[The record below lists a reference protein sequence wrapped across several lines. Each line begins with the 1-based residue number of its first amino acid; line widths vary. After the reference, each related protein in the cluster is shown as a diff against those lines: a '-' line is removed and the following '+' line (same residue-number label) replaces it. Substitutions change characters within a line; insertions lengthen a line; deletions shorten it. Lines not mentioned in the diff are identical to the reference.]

1 LSYKRLVGT
10 NHSTIMQTMKITR
23 GFVREDGLVFLR
35 RKRGVEVWVAPE
47 AFQAKQA
54 ASKAYR
60 EANKE
65 KRAASGRAYRA
76 ANKEKIAASA
86 KAYCEANK
94 EKVSAKRKAY
104 YQANKD
110 KCAKATKAWYLANKD
125 RHFNLM
131 KAWFA
136 ANQDRMTEWKKAYYE
151 ANKDKFCAKGARRR
165 ALQNGQTP
173 SDAKQSLIQTF
184 YDQAVRLTKAWSA
197 PHIDR
202 KFRVAFAVD
211 HIVPLSRGG
220 LHEASNLQVIP
231 AKLNA
236 RKKDKLNY
244 PMPLGY
250 ANSLQFSY

>member
-1 LSYKRLVGT
+1 
-10 NHSTIMQTMKITR
+10 MQTMKITR
-23 GFVREDGLVFLR
+23 GFVREDGFVFWK
-35 RKRGVEVWVAPE
+35 RKRGVEKWVTPE
-47 AFQAKQA
+47 DFQAKQA

-94 EKVSAKRKAY
+94 EKVAAAGRAY
-104 YQANKD
+104 YQANKE
-110 KCAKATKAWYLANKD
+110 KHAKAMKAWYQSNKS
-125 RHFNLM
+125 RQAELT
-131 KAWFA
+131 KRWLA

-151 ANKDKFCAKGARRR
+151 ANKEKFCEKGARRR

-173 SDAKQSLIQTF
+173 SDANQTLIQTF

-244 PMPLGY
+244 PMPSGY
-250 ANSLQFSY
+250 ANALQFSY

>member
-1 LSYKRLVGT
+1 
-10 NHSTIMQTMKITR
+10 MKFKR
-23 GFVREDGLVFLR
+23 GFVREDGLVFWK
-35 RKRGVEVWVAPE
+35 RKRGVEKWVTPE
-47 AFQAKQA
+47 DFQAKQA
-54 ASKAYR
+54 ASRAYR

-94 EKVSAKRKAY
+94 EKVAEKRKAY

-173 SDAKQSLIQTF
+173 SDANQSLIQTF

-244 PMPLGY
+244 LMPSGY
-250 ANSLQFSY
+250 SNALQFSY

>member
-1 LSYKRLVGT
+1 
-10 NHSTIMQTMKITR
+10 MKITR

-35 RKRGVEVWVAPE
+35 RKRGVEVWVTAE

-54 ASKAYR
+54 VSKAYR

-94 EKVSAKRKAY
+94 EKVAAKRKAY

-136 ANQDRMTEWKKAYYE
+136 ANQDKMTEWKKGYYE

-173 SDAKQSLIQTF
+173 SDANQTLIQSF
-184 YDQAVRLTKAWSA
+184 YDQAVRLTKVWSA

-244 PMPLGY
+244 LMPSGY
-250 ANSLQFSY
+250 SNALQFSY

>member
-1 LSYKRLVGT
+1 LSYKRLVGI

-23 GFVREDGLVFLR
+23 GFMREDGLVFLR
-35 RKRGVEVWVAPE
+35 RKRGVEVWVTPE
-47 AFQAKQA
+47 DFQAKQD

-60 EANKE
+60 EA
-65 KRAASGRAYRA
+65 
-76 ANKEKIAASA
+76 
-86 KAYCEANK
+86 YCEANR
-94 EKVSAKRKAY
+94 EKVAATHKAY

-110 KCAKATKAWYLANKD
+110 KHSK
-125 RHFNLM
+125 LM
-131 KAWFA
+131 KAWYQA
-136 ANQDRMTEWKKAYYE
+136 NKSRQAELTKRWLEANQDRMTKWKKAYYE
-151 ANKDKFCAKGARRR
+151 ANKDKFCEKGARRR

-173 SDAKQSLIQTF
+173 SNANQALIQTF

>member
-1 LSYKRLVGT
+1 
-10 NHSTIMQTMKITR
+10 MQTMKFKR
-23 GFVREDGLVFLR
+23 GFVREDGLVFWK
-35 RKRGVEVWVAPE
+35 RKRGVEKWVTPE
-47 AFQAKQA
+47 DFQAKQA
-54 ASKAYR
+54 ASRAYR

-94 EKVSAKRKAY
+94 EKVAEKRKAY

-173 SDAKQSLIQTF
+173 SDANQSLIQTF

-244 PMPLGY
+244 LMPSGY
-250 ANSLQFSY
+250 SNALQFSY

>member
-1 LSYKRLVGT
+1 
-10 NHSTIMQTMKITR
+10 MQTMKITR

-35 RKRGVEVWVAPE
+35 RKRGVEVWVTAE

-76 ANKEKIAASA
+76 ANKEKIAAST
-86 KAYCEANK
+86 KAYCETNK
-94 EKVSAKRKAY
+94 EKIAAKRKAY

-110 KCAKATKAWYLANKD
+110 KCSKATKAWYQANKS
-125 RHFNLM
+125 RQSELT
-131 KAWFA
+131 KRWFA

-151 ANKDKFCAKGARRR
+151 ANKDKFFEKGARRR
-165 ALQNGQTP
+165 ALKNGQTP
-173 SDAKQSLIQTF
+173 SNANRTLIQTF

-202 KFRVAFAVD
+202 KFRVSFAVD
-211 HIVPLSRGG
+211 HIIPLSKGG
-220 LHEASNLQVIP
+220 LHEAFNLQVIP
-231 AKLNA
+231 TKLNA

-250 ANSLQFSY
+250 SNALQFSY